1 MFIQCSSCNSK
12 YLVNSADLKP
22 DGRMVECSN
31 CAHQWYQN
39 TNFEEDL
46 ISLSVPSS
54 EDNQKKEQISNN
66 LDEVKKNDIKNLRS
80 TFVKEKKVSVL
91 NSNEN
96 ILFSCFINFWYNYLI
111 LILLFRG
118 SQHSNTEPSP
128 QTVRTD
134 QLSLTIHPSP
144 NLTHSKPCRTK

>member
-66 LDEVKKNDIKNLRS
+66 LDEVKKNDIKNLPS
-80 TFVKEKKVSVL
+80 TFVKEKKGSVL
-91 NSNEN
+91 NSV
-96 ILFSCFINFWYNYLI
+96 LVVLI
-111 LILLFRG
+111 LILVFFSFWSLRKYGFNLFVLIDFYFNEFYFNLKLIISDISRIIY
-118 SQHSNTEPSP
+118 
-128 QTVRTD
+128 
-134 QLSLTIHPSP
+134 QLI
-144 NLTHSKPCRTK
+144 N